1 MKYFFSRNTYIA
13 IEIISNLVVT
23 PRAELHIKLPGRGF
37 SNNVDYTD
45 DDVDDNDLTKKMML
59 NSQKN

>member
-1 MKYFFSRNTYIA
+1 M
-13 IEIISNLVVT
+13 EMISNLVVT

-37 SNNVDYTD
+37 SNNVDYND

>member
-1 MKYFFSRNTYIA
+1 M
-13 IEIISNLVVT
+13 EIISNLVVT

-45 DDVDDNDLTKKMML
+45 DVDDNDLTKK
-59 NSQKN
+59 NDA